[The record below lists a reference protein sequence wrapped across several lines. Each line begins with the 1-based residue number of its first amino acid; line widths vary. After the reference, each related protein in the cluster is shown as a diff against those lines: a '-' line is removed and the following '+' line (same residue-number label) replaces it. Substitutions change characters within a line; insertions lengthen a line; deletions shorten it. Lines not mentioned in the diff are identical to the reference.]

1 MMGPAR
7 LAPLHIRIITPGFY
21 SPMSD
26 SFTPDR
32 VRLAW
37 IGLGVMGSSMC
48 GRLLDAGYQIVVHNR
63 TRSKADPLVARGA
76 VWAETPR
83 EAAATADIVFS
94 IVGTPADVREVTLGE
109 CGSLAGALSGVTLVD
124 MTTSEP
130 SLAREIAAKATG
142 RGVNAMDAPVS
153 GGDIGARNGTLS
165 IMVGGDR
172 ATFERLTPCWQ
183 AMGAKWVWQGEAGAG
198 QHAKMVNQTLIGGNM
213 VGVCEALLYAHRAGL
228 DLDAVLE
235 SVASGAAGSWSLS
248 NLGPRI
254 VRGDFAPGFSVE
266 HFLKDMDIVL
276 EEARRMN
283 LKLPGVELA
292 QRLYREVEAN
302 GGARS
307 GTQALIL
314 ALAKMNDVEWP
325 RA

>member
-1 MMGPAR
+1 
-7 LAPLHIRIITPGFY
+7 
-21 SPMSD
+21 MSD

-32 VRLAW
+32 ARLAW

-48 GRLLDAGYQIVVHNR
+48 GRLLDAGYRIAVFNR
-63 TRSKADPLVARGA
+63 TRSKADALVARGA
-76 VWAETPR
+76 TWTDSPR
-83 EAAATADIVFS
+83 EAAAKADVVFS
-94 IVGTPADVREVTLGE
+94 IVGAPADVREVTLGE
-109 CGSLAGALSGVTLVD
+109 RGSLAGASSGATLVD

-130 SLAREIAAKATG
+130 SLAQEIARAAAD
-142 RGVNAMDAPVS
+142 RGVTAMDAPVS

-165 IMVGGDR
+165 IMVGGDH
-172 ATFERLTPCWQ
+172 ATFDRLTPCWQ

-228 DLDAVLE
+228 NLNAVLE
-235 SVASGAAGSWSLS
+235 SVSSGAAGSWSLS

-254 VRGDFAPGFSVE
+254 VRGDFAPGFMIE
-266 HFLKDMDIVL
+266 HFLKDMGIVL

-292 QRLYREVEAN
+292 QRLYREVEAQ

-314 ALAKMNDVEWP
+314 ALAKISGVEWP
-325 RA
+325 RGHE

>member
-1 MMGPAR
+1 
-7 LAPLHIRIITPGFY
+7 
-21 SPMSD
+21 MSEA
-26 SFTPDR
+26 FTPDR
-32 VRLAW
+32 ARLAW

-48 GRLLDAGYQIVVHNR
+48 GRLLDAGYQIAVHNR
-63 TRSKADPLVARGA
+63 TRSKSDPLVARGA

-83 EAAATADIVFS
+83 EAAVGADVIFS
-94 IVGTPADVREVTLGE
+94 IVGAPADVREVTLGE
-109 CGSLAGALSGVTLVD
+109 RGSLAGAAGGATLVD

-130 SLAREIAAKATG
+130 SLAQEIAAVAAD
-142 RGVNAMDAPVS
+142 RGVTAMDAPVS

-172 ATFERLTPCWQ
+172 DTFERLTPCWQ

-198 QHAKMVNQTLIGGNM
+198 QHAKMANQTLIGGNM

-228 DLDAVLE
+228 DLETVLE

-254 VRGDFAPGFSVE
+254 LRGDFAPGFMVE
-266 HFLKDMDIVL
+266 HFLKDMGIVL

-283 LKLPGVELA
+283 LQLPGVELA
-292 QRLYREVEAN
+292 QRLYREVEAS

-314 ALAKMNDVEWP
+314 ALAKISGVEWP
-325 RA
+325 RGEG